1 MVLFFLLIIVGIV
14 SLINQ
19 VWNQNEVLFA
29 EAERIVRAAMPEAS
43 VLEQGVYNGKQQWI
57 WLCIM
62 ENDNV
67 KQVLVPLEKQEEQPD
82 FVIRDALEGITMQEA
97 EEMVKQQVESIRQ
110 IFHTVLGVE
119 DERIVWEVTYQ
130 DQSGKLGYYY
140 IDFESGEVVKIFLL

>member
-1 MVLFFLLIIVGIV
+1 MKKLIMAMVLFFLLIIVGIV

-19 VWNQNEVLFA
+19 VWNQNDVLFA
-29 EAERIVRAAMPEAS
+29 EAERIVRAEMPDAS

-97 EEMVKQQVESIRQ
+97 E
-110 IFHTVLGVE
+110 
-119 DERIVWEVTYQ
+119 
-130 DQSGKLGYYY
+130 
-140 IDFESGEVVKIFLL
+140 